1 MSDLAKQLK
10 KLDIHKLKMKN
21 GNTVEKELE
30 RHASYLADC
39 IMYELDKVYD
49 SYTPKVYER
58 SYGLYNS
65 LRIGDV
71 SASIR
76 SSGASLSIELTF
88 DDGAFH
94 RGFDGKWVNT
104 AILINEGFETG
115 GKFKNV
121 PYLGYRDATHFIEKG
136 IQRYKKGITNPFDV
150 RLSINGENRK
160 I

>member
-1 MSDLAKQLK
+1 MSDLFKQLT
-10 KLDIHKLKMKN
+10 KLDVHKLKMKN
-21 GNTVEKELE
+21 GNTVEKELK

-58 SYGLYNS
+58 SYDLYNS
-65 LRIGDV
+65 LQIGDV

-76 SSGASLSIELTF
+76 SNGASLSIELTF
-88 DDGAFH
+88 DEGAFH

-104 AILINEGFETG
+104 AILINEGFETS

-136 IQRYKKGITNPFDV
+136 IQRYKNGITNPFDV

-160 I
+160 S